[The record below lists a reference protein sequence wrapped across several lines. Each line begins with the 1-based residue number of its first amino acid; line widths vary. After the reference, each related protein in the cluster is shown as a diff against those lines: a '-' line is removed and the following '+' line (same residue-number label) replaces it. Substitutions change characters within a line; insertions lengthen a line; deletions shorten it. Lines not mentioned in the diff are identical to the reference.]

1 MEHFEYPVSLK
12 RAAEG
17 GYIVTCRDLPAL
29 ITQGDDKEDALAQ
42 ATDAMDEVFATLM
55 KLDKP
60 FPVASQRRRGERLVS
75 PPVESVAKA
84 ALYSTLRDAK
94 ITKAQLA
101 KRLGIDEKEVR
112 RLLDPHYH
120 SKVPRI
126 AEAISLLGKRLVI
139 SLESV

>member
-1 MEHFEYPVSLK
+1 MEHFEYPVLLK

-126 AEAISLLGKRLVI
+126 AKAISLLGKRLVI

>member
-1 MEHFEYPVSLK
+1 MEHFEYPVLLK

-84 ALYSTLRDAK
+84 ALYSTLRDAN